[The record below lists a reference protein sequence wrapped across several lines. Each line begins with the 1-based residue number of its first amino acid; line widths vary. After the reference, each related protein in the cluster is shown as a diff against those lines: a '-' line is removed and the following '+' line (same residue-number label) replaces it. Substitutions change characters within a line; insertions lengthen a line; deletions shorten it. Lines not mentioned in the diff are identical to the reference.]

1 MDDQHPIPSMMPS
14 ANADSD
20 IRMLI
25 RVPAVVSSA
34 VGIAGTVI
42 GGIISGGPGI
52 LAGIMATVIV
62 VGFFAGGQL
71 LVGRVLRTNPA
82 IALNAGLLV
91 YLVQIAVLFGLLLL
105 LRDATFFDPK
115 VFALTIVAAT
125 VAWLAASV
133 FGYAR
138 SRTLY
143 VDPGSAP
150 PNPGASSA
158 GGSRP

>member
-1 MDDQHPIPSMMPS
+1 MDDEYARPSTMPS
-14 ANADSD
+14 ASAESD
-20 IRMLI
+20 IRLLI
-25 RVPAVVSSA
+25 RIPALAASA
-34 VGIAGTVI
+34 VGVVGTVI
-42 GGIISGGPGI
+42 GGVVSGGAGV

-91 YLVQIAVLFGLLLL
+91 YLVQIAVLFGLLLI
-105 LRDATFFDPK
+105 LRDATFFDPR

-150 PNPGASSA
+150 PQPGSGTSA
-158 GGSRP
+158 GPTP